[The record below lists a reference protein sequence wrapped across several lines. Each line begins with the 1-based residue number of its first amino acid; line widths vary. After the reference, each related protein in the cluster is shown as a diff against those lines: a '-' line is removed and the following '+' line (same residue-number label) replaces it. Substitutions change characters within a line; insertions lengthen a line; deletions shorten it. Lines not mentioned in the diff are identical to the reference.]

1 MFTHRTNQIFG
12 RNGFI
17 AKRRKAARLFL
28 QDGFFASAHAVCANV
43 VRGSV
48 VVSRWLVAIHKATHW
63 QLVQNITLK
72 LSFLLADVSHFF
84 FQLGMTICDVRMGI
98 AQRKQAV
105 LQIKDD

>member
-1 MFTHRTNQIFG
+1 MGQNFMLAHWTKQIRQLSVSG
-12 RNGFI
+12 YL
-17 AKRRKAARLFL
+17 AL
-28 QDGFFASAHAVCANV
+28 QDGFFAIAHAVCANV

-63 QLVQNITLK
+63 QFVQNITLK

-84 FQLGMTICDVRMGI
+84 FQLGITICDVRMGI